1 MGAEFLSDLKQLI
14 RDIPDFPKPGI
25 LFRDITPL
33 LRDPEGFAQATRG
46 MVEKFEDG
54 DEFDLVVGVEARG
67 FIFGAAMALHLG
79 KGFVPIRKA
88 GKLPFGTVKAAY
100 ELEYGTAEIEI
111 HEDAVTRG
119 QRILLVD
126 DVLATGGTMA
136 CSCRLMEELGAQVI
150 GIGFLIELVALNG
163 RELLQGYQVEASLQ
177 Y

>member
-1 MGAEFLSDLKQLI
+1 MSDLKQLI

-33 LRDPEGFAQATRG
+33 LRDPVGFAMATTG
-46 MVEKFEDG
+46 MAELFADED
-54 DEFDLVVGVEARG
+54 FDLVVGVEARG
-67 FIFGAAMALHLG
+67 FIFGAAMALHLQ

-88 GKLPFGTVKAAY
+88 GKLPFGTIKATY
-100 ELEYGTAEIEI
+100 ELEYGCAEIEI
-111 HEDAVTRG
+111 HEDAVTAG

-136 CSCRLMEELGAQVI
+136 CSCRLMEELGAEVV
-150 GIGFLIELVALNG
+150 GLGFLIELTALEG
-163 RELLQGYQVEASLQ
+163 RKALQAYRIEASIQ

>member
-1 MGAEFLSDLKQLI
+1 LSDLKELI

-33 LRDPEGFAQATRG
+33 LRDPGGFAKAIEG
-46 MVEKFEDG
+46 LAEKFCDEGDG
-54 DEFDLVVGVEARG
+54 FDLVVGVEARG
-67 FIFGAAMALHLG
+67 FIFGAALALHLG

-88 GKLPFGTVKAAY
+88 GKLPFGTLKAAY

-111 HEDAVTRG
+111 HEDAVTTG
-119 QRILLVD
+119 QRVLLVD

-136 CSCRLMEELGAQVI
+136 CSCRLMEEFGAQVV

-163 RELLQGYQVEASLQ
+163 RALLQGYRVEASLQ